1 MAKLYS
7 LHCDVAGRLG
17 ADTMAWQD
25 DWHNPH
31 DLPKVLRDM
40 ERQNQV
46 DNGLFGFFFSAL
58 VMVCIVC
65 AVCLAISGCAV
76 SLSFQPATWKPAQT
90 EAVTKSKA
98 VE

>member
-1 MAKLYS
+1 
-7 LHCDVAGRLG
+7 
-17 ADTMAWQD
+17 MAWQD

-31 DLPKVLRDM
+31 DLPKIIRDM
-40 ERQNQV
+40 ERQ
-46 DNGLFGFFFSAL
+46 DKMDSGLKGFFLAL
-58 VMVCIVC
+58 AMVGVVC
-65 AVCLAISGCAV
+65 VTILSLGGCAV